1 MSGSLSSSSA
11 LPASESGQS
20 DLLTRL
26 SRARAVVQDGLDRL
40 EMAQSDAEGK
50 NHSLDAVDTALQE
63 DNAEEAG
70 LARARKIAG
79 SVAEDLE
86 EAAHRLRQAAQ
97 S

>member
-1 MSGSLSSSSA
+1 MSGSLPSSSA
-11 LPASESGQS
+11 PPAPESDQS

-50 NHSLDAVDTALQE
+50 NHSLDAALQGDAPE
-63 DNAEEAG
+63 GAG

-97 S
+97 P